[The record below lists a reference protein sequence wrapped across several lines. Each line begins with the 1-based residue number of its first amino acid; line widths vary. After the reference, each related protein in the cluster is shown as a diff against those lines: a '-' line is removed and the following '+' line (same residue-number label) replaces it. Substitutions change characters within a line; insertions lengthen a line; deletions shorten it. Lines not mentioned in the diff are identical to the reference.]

1 MGDEEGKIIF
11 NKEMVEKL
19 HNIDLM
25 VARLIYN
32 EIEKLDLDGREKVMA
47 HYYVAKYYYDGV
59 LHTMKDIGIDDI
71 IVNIKKDNKNELES
85 ESWIYQ
91 FNHIC
96 KIKIIMRDST
106 EKKRRNMIW

>member
-1 MGDEEGKIIF
+1 MRDEEGKIIF

-25 VARLIYN
+25 VAGLIYN

-47 HYYVAKYYYDGV
+47 HYYVARHYYDGI
-59 LHTMKDIGIDDI
+59 LNTMKDIGINDI

-85 ESWIYQ
+85 RS
-91 FNHIC
+91 
-96 KIKIIMRDST
+96 
-106 EKKRRNMIW
+106 